1 MSNPEFLREGSAIQ
15 DFMHPDRVV
24 VGGHDRE
31 AAEKVAKLYEPLEA
45 PILITPN
52 IYTAE
57 MVKYASNAFLAA
69 RISFINEI
77 ARICERVDADAKLVA
92 EGMGLDKRIGPRYL
106 DAGIGYGGSCF
117 PKDVKALAA
126 LAERFDYHPELLH
139 AVMDINRDQRMLVI
153 DKLRDCLS
161 DLHGKVDRPAR
172 TGVQAQHRRHA
183 RGAEPRHRQ
192 GAARGR
198 RTRAR
203 LRPGGDGAHAAT
215 VLPDLEYTK
224 DAYELAVGR
233 RRARGGDRVERVSPA
248 RPHAHQ
254 DVDAHAGR
262 DRRPQHLRPGHH
274 AQPGLHVPRHWPRV
288 APAAASRARSS
299 PAARGSSGRTC
310 ARRCSTAACAC
321 WRSTT
326 SSPVRRRTC
335 KHLEGNPDFEFRR
348 QNVNEHI
355 EVEGDV
361 RYVLHFASPA
371 SPPQYDA
378 NPIHTLKVGTI
389 GTMNMLGL
397 AMAKKA
403 TFLLAST
410 SEVYGDPLVHPQ
422 PESYWGNVNPIGPRG
437 CYDEAKRCA
446 EAFAM
451 AYHRA
456 HGVDT
461 RIIRIFNTHGPR
473 MQVSDGRAVPN
484 FMAQALR
491 GEPLTVYGDGT
502 QTRSLCY
509 VSDLIRGV
517 LAVLEKGDELPTNLG
532 NPHEVTMIQLAE
544 TIIKI
549 SGSKSRIE
557 HRDLPVD
564 DPKQRQPDITR
575 ARTLLGWE
583 PQVGLEDGLQ
593 RTLEYFRSVV

>member
-1 MSNPEFLREGSAIQ
+1 MAASSAGGAKPRAVVSGGAGFIGSHLCEALLNHG
-15 DFMHPDRVV
+15 MRVLTL
-24 VGGHDRE
+24 DNF
-31 AAEKVAKLYEPLEA
+31 
-45 PILITPN
+45 IT
-52 IYTAE
+52 
-57 MVKYASNAFLAA
+57 
-69 RISFINEI
+69 
-77 ARICERVDADAKLVA
+77 
-92 EGMGLDKRIGPRYL
+92 G
-106 DAGIGYGGSCF
+106 
-117 PKDVKALAA
+117 
-126 LAERFDYHPELLH
+126 
-139 AVMDINRDQRMLVI
+139 
-153 DKLRDCLS
+153 
-161 DLHGKVDRPAR
+161 
-172 TGVQAQHRRHA
+172 
-183 RGAEPRHRQ
+183 
-192 GAARGR
+192 
-198 RTRAR
+198 
-203 LRPGGDGAHAAT
+203 
-215 VLPDLEYTK
+215 
-224 DAYELAVGR
+224 
-233 RRARGGDRVERVSPA
+233 SPA
-248 RPHAHQ
+248 N
-254 DVDAHAGR
+254 
-262 DRRPQHLRPGHH
+262 L
-274 AQPGLHVPRHWPRV
+274 
-288 APAAASRARSS
+288 
-299 PAARGSSGRTC
+299 
-310 ARRCSTAACAC
+310 
-321 WRSTT
+321 
-326 SSPVRRRTC
+326 

-355 EVEGDV
+355 DIEGDV

-397 AMAKKA
+397 AMAKEA

-422 PESYWGNVNPIGPRG
+422 PETYWGNVNPIGPRG

-491 GEPLTVYGDGT
+491 GEPLTVYGDGK

-517 LAVLEKGDELPTNLG
+517 LNVLEKGDELPTNLG
-532 NPHEVTMIQLAE
+532 NPHEVTMIELAE
-544 TIIKI
+544 TIIRI

-564 DPKQRQPDITR
+564 DPKQRRPDITR

-583 PQVGLEDGLQ
+583 PHVDLEDGLK
-593 RTLEYFRSVV
+593 RTLEYFRTVV

>member
-1 MSNPEFLREGSAIQ
+1 M
-15 DFMHPDRVV
+15 RVLTL
-24 VGGHDRE
+24 DNF
-31 AAEKVAKLYEPLEA
+31 
-45 PILITPN
+45 IT
-52 IYTAE
+52 
-57 MVKYASNAFLAA
+57 
-69 RISFINEI
+69 
-77 ARICERVDADAKLVA
+77 
-92 EGMGLDKRIGPRYL
+92 G
-106 DAGIGYGGSCF
+106 
-117 PKDVKALAA
+117 
-126 LAERFDYHPELLH
+126 
-139 AVMDINRDQRMLVI
+139 
-153 DKLRDCLS
+153 
-161 DLHGKVDRPAR
+161 
-172 TGVQAQHRRHA
+172 
-183 RGAEPRHRQ
+183 
-192 GAARGR
+192 
-198 RTRAR
+198 
-203 LRPGGDGAHAAT
+203 
-215 VLPDLEYTK
+215 
-224 DAYELAVGR
+224 
-233 RRARGGDRVERVSPA
+233 SPA
-248 RPHAHQ
+248 N
-254 DVDAHAGR
+254 
-262 DRRPQHLRPGHH
+262 L
-274 AQPGLHVPRHWPRV
+274 
-288 APAAASRARSS
+288 
-299 PAARGSSGRTC
+299 
-310 ARRCSTAACAC
+310 
-321 WRSTT
+321 
-326 SSPVRRRTC
+326 

-355 EVEGDV
+355 DIEDDV

-422 PESYWGNVNPIGPRG
+422 PETYWGNVNPIGPRG

-491 GEPLTVYGDGT
+491 GEPLTVYGDGK

-517 LAVLEKGDELPTNLG
+517 LAMLEKGDELPTNLG
-532 NPHEVTMIQLAE
+532 NPHEVTMIELAE
-544 TIIKI
+544 TIIRI

-564 DPKQRQPDITR
+564 DPKQRRPDITR
-575 ARTLLGWE
+575 ARTLLDWE
-583 PQVGLEDGLQ
+583 PHVDLEDGLK
-593 RTLEYFRSVV
+593 RTLEYFRTVV